1 MKKVG
6 LPMKKDRMPTDRRRS
21 VRFYKYF
28 LSYILLLVIMMLIV
42 SIVVFSNIIQTF
54 QDEVESSTTVGL
66 AQIRDT
72 VESRMK
78 ELEKIALQIASN
90 PDMTP
95 FMVGDE
101 GYPTL
106 RAIAELG
113 KYRSSNFLIF
123 DLALVYTYR
132 DTGKLYAA
140 SGMYSRESYFE
151 HAYRYDNWGEQPFFE
166 QLETMTAPV
175 IRPAETITINGVDTK
190 RKMITYICP
199 LPINQGKPYGAVM
212 FLIEEKMLSQIL
224 GNTMNKYSGY
234 MYILNKDNKPIIS
247 LQSGTLEQTA
257 EQFLPGLDQAAL
269 TSQASEIHNRYGRY
283 SVIKVASD
291 YSDWSYVTAIPTD
304 QILQK
309 VQQSRRIFTYS
320 AMVIFILG
328 IFLSFIMANKN
339 YGSLRSI
346 VQMIVDRKV
355 LKGTADNMDEISYL
369 SQAFDEVITEK
380 EGLMG
385 QLGSRRG
392 MMKERLLL
400 SLLKGKQDV
409 QPQHLH
415 NMMEASALT
424 FTYSSFNVLLF
435 FIDDYDRF
443 RAENSVSMQ
452 NLFKFSIINIAEE
465 LSGEVGYGYGVDLI
479 DDRGI
484 ALVLNVEA
492 GKNNKEHIRAL
503 AAKTK
508 NFFKEN
514 YKFSL
519 TVGVGRIYNDLSKVC
534 DTYAEANKAILYR
547 FIKGNGEILFYEDIE
562 KEKQQPYRYPAELE
576 EQLVKAIKQG
586 KAEESQMIVTEIFDE
601 IVKQSFSLEAAKY
614 ISSGIMNKVFNTMDE
629 MNDKLNDYFR
639 EDLELLINQEF
650 ETLEMAKRKIC
661 EFCKQLS
668 EYIDEQKE
676 SKNGNL
682 SDEILAYL
690 QEHYNDPSLSL
701 DSIAQAF
708 NLSPSY
714 LSRFIKDQTG
724 YTQKQHIDQLRMNEA
739 KKLLATSSFTVKQ
752 IVEQVGYVDET
763 NFIRKFKKLEG
774 ITPMLYRKAN
784 SFQPNHRKPT

>member
-1 MKKVG
+1 MKK
-6 LPMKKDRMPTDRRRS
+6 MMTAMQIDRRRS

-28 LSYILLLVIMMLIV
+28 LSYVLLLVISMLIV

-54 QDEVESSTTVGL
+54 QDEVESSTTIGL
-66 AQIRDT
+66 TQIRDT
-72 VESRMK
+72 VDSRMK
-78 ELEKIALQIASN
+78 ELEKIAMQIAAN

-95 FMVGDE
+95 SMVGDE
-101 GYPTL
+101 GYPTF

-113 KYRSSNFLIF
+113 KYRSSNFLIY
-123 DLALVYTYR
+123 DLALVYTHR

-140 SGMYSRESYFE
+140 SGVYSYESYFDY
-151 HAYRYDNWGEQPFFE
+151 AYQYENWGKQQFFE
-166 QLETMTAPV
+166 QLEGMTTPV
-175 IRPAETITINGVDTK
+175 VKPAEKITIHGVDTK
-190 RKMITYICP
+190 SKFVTYICP
-199 LPINQGKPYGAVM
+199 LPINQGKPYGAVL
-212 FLIEEKMLSQIL
+212 FLIEEKMLDQML
-224 GNTMNKYSGY
+224 GNVINKYSGY
-234 MYILNKDNKPIIS
+234 TYILNKHNEPVIS

-257 EQFLPGLDQAAL
+257 EQFLSGLDGAAL
-269 TSQASEIHNRYGRY
+269 TSQASEVHNRYGRY
-283 SVIKVASD
+283 SVIKVDSE
-291 YSDWSYVTAIPTD
+291 YSGWSYVTVIPTA

-309 VQQSRRIFTYS
+309 VQTSRIIFTYS
-320 AMVIFILG
+320 AVVIFLIGIL
-328 IFLSFIMANKN
+328 ISFILANKN
-339 YGSLRSI
+339 YGSLRNI
-346 VQMIVDRKV
+346 VQMIVDRRV

-380 EGLMG
+380 EGLMS

-400 SLLKGKQDV
+400 SLLKGKQDI

-424 FTYSSFNVLLF
+424 FSYSSFSTLLF

-443 RAENSVSMQ
+443 RTENSVSMQ

-465 LSGEVGYGYGVDLI
+465 LSGEVGHGYGVDLI

-484 ALVLNVEA
+484 ALVLNVKA
-492 GKNNKEHIRAL
+492 DKNNKEHITAV
-503 AAKTK
+503 AVKIK
-508 NFFKEN
+508 SFFREN

-519 TVGVGRIYNDLSKVC
+519 TVGIGRIYNDVSMIC
-534 DTYAEANKAILYR
+534 DTYAEASKAILYR
-547 FIKGNGEILFYEDIE
+547 FIKGNDQIIFYEDIE
-562 KEKQQPYRYPAELE
+562 WEKQQHYRYPAELE
-576 EQLVKAIKQG
+576 MQLVRVIKQG
-586 KAEESQMIVTEIFDE
+586 KAEESQMIVAEIFDE
-601 IVKQSFSLEAAKY
+601 IVNQPLSLEAAKY

-629 MNDKLNDYFR
+629 MNDKLNDYFQK
-639 EDLELLINQEF
+639 DLELLINHDF
-650 ETLEMAKRKIC
+650 ETLEMTKRKIC

-676 SKNGNL
+676 SKNVDL
-682 SDEILAYL
+682 SDRIMAYL
-690 QEHYNDPSLSL
+690 QDHYNDNSLSQE
-701 DSIAQAF
+701 SIAQEF
-708 NLSPSY
+708 DLSPSY

-724 YTQKQHIDQLRMNEA
+724 YTQKQHIDLLRMNEA
-739 KKLLATSSFTVKQ
+739 KKLLATSSLTVKQ

-784 SFQPNHRKPT
+784 SPQPTNRKSP